1 MKKVNYIVAAATVIL
16 IVVFSAIEPRR
27 DKTPPTYNAAAE
39 TSLTG
44 VVQETKEFYCPLADD
59 QGMHLLLRTAQGNVL
74 VHVAPARFLRTQGIH
89 FNPQDQVEVIGTRV
103 RFQGQDAMLAREI
116 TRGSEV
122 LIFRDHQG
130 HPLWTP

>member
-27 DKTPPTYNAAAE
+27 EKTPPTYNAATE
-39 TSLTG
+39 TTRTG
-44 VVQETKEFYCPLADD
+44 VVQETKEFYCPLSDE
-59 QGMHLLLRTAQGNVL
+59 QGMHLLLSTSQGNVM
-74 VHVAPARFLRTQGIH
+74 VHVAPARFLRSQGVH
-89 FNPQDQVEVIGTRV
+89 FSPQDKIEVIGTRV

-122 LIFRDHQG
+122 LIVRDHQG
-130 HPLWTP
+130 HPLWSR